1 MIRVCLNIN
10 VYKNRPLKYPK
21 NTFRLRNKCENLLR
35 NLIGL
40 SFNGIEVT
48 AGNEEGKV
56 DITVFSVVGS
66 QRVSGEII

>member
-1 MIRVCLNIN
+1 M
-10 VYKNRPLKYPK
+10 
-21 NTFRLRNKCENLLR
+21 LR